1 MAAPLLAQVL
11 GGDLLFAFVAAIAFA
26 TILAV
31 VAGLVLSAASAFAH
45 DFYGHIVRK
54 GEATEKEQVTAAR
67 IASIAVAL
75 VSMGLAFFAQS
86 MNVAFLVSL
95 AFAVAASANLPVILF
110 TIYWRRFN
118 TGGAVFGMIVGLFS
132 SLFLVAIS
140 PNVWAPDGSAIFIG
154 EALFPLTNPGIVSI
168 PLGFLAAI
176 VGTYVTKSDEV
187 AGNFERI
194 LVKANTGID
203 AETEAAMT
211 KKSS

>member
-1 MAAPLLAQVL
+1 
-11 GGDLLFAFVAAIAFA
+11 
-26 TILAV
+26 
-31 VAGLVLSAASAFAH
+31 
-45 DFYGHIVRK
+45 
-54 GEATEKEQVTAAR
+54 
-67 IASIAVAL
+67 
-75 VSMGLAFFAQS
+75 
-86 MNVAFLVSL
+86 
-95 AFAVAASANLPVILF
+95 
-110 TIYWRRFN
+110 
-118 TGGAVFGMIVGLFS
+118 MIVGLFS